1 MYNPKIM
8 EVSPHAFTRLQT
20 RLTADEEQLVLE
32 RTRTAWD
39 RRDTPSL
46 AVVCLDLGRHETA
59 DDGSNGNLVI
69 STVKLG
75 TLVTVMLRNDTQ
87 EVKAQ
92 RLECKSLAWMIH
104 KRATGPKARKYLN
117 RRRW

>member
-1 MYNPKIM
+1 M
-8 EVSPHAFTRLQT
+8 EVSPHAFTRLNE
-20 RLTADEEQLVLE
+20 RLTQAERDLVLN
-32 RTRTAWD
+32 RTTTAWE

-59 DDGSNGNLVI
+59 PDGSNGNLVI

-92 RLECKSLAWMIH
+92 RLECKSLAWMIP
-104 KRATGPKARKYLN
+104 KRPTGPRARKFLN